1 LQGIAV
7 DLDIGKATYQVG
19 DECKILPG
27 RLQKALCMAL
37 QVVASTTSPTDT
49 LRNVLISEAFVR
61 FFVEACGHYRNHI
74 VTQQDGKTVFEVN

>member
-1 LQGIAV
+1 
-7 DLDIGKATYQVG
+7 
-19 DECKILPG
+19 
-27 RLQKALCMAL
+27 MAL

-74 VTQQDGKTVFEVN
+74 VTQQDGKTVFEVNESPWVSRKDLTKCCFCFSGNLL